1 MSDTHTSSILLLLR
15 RILSFAA
22 GAAAPL
28 AAAAAALGLLQSGCT
43 SCGGHGAPPE
53 ASHDFGD
60 FAAPPPDALHAA
72 SYLAMARAI
81 VFPGAAAAALPPARP
96 APQQALPSLPPG
108 PGRRVMLA
116 YFRPGSEVRVATS
129 GGATL
134 ADAVVSA
141 AGLLAAQLG
150 DAREV
155 ARGRFE
161 LDLPTRL
168 AEANVEQNEELPL
181 ASIGLEGVLVT
192 RDDGRTGAVL
202 PAEVAERTLAEE
214 GKTPGLL
221 YAKLAPLLASR
232 AGVAEA
238 SLTSMRAYR
247 FQAAAYVES
256 SSHDSA
262 RAVTRGMVEPPP
274 EVTPERLLA
283 AVGAGA
289 DYLARVLDA
298 DGRYVYVYH
307 PVEDRDDSSYSL
319 LRHAG
324 TTYALFEA
332 YGELGTPAYLEKAE
346 LALRYLKA
354 RLRDDAASE
363 GKYVLDTS
371 DEEQQKVGGAGL
383 ALLAFAKEA
392 AVTGSRSE
400 LETMRALARLILKA
414 QYEDGHFRSNAD
426 LEHETGKKL
435 KREPVYYPG
444 EAVLGLMR
452 LFAIDP
458 QPAYLDAARR
468 GAGWVAEVR
477 DAYVSEDH
485 QEHDHWM
492 CYALNELYRVT
503 SERAYLDF
511 ALKIA
516 RAIEKKQQRAADAP
530 APDFAGTFYQGETT
544 PASTRI
550 EAYDSVIALSR
561 FVGEKDDWLIGPA
574 REVAR
579 STLGQQYDPDN
590 DYWLR
595 NPAKAEGGVRESLF
609 VQDVRIDYVQHA
621 MSAWLHLARVL
632 RDPAYGKTGIPS
644 QDAPAAMQPVAA
656 P

>member
-1 MSDTHTSSILLLLR
+1 MHLLR
-15 RILSFAA
+15 LPRRS
-22 GAAAPL
+22 P
-28 AAAAAALGLLQSGCT
+28 Q
-43 SCGGHGAPPE
+43 
-53 ASHDFGD
+53 ASRDFGD
-60 FAAPPPDALHAA
+60 FAAPPPDLLQAA
-72 SYLAMARAI
+72 SYLAMTRAI
-81 VFPGAAAAALPPARP
+81 VLHRKDGTPAVTPPAPPAPLQVLPPLRP
-96 APQQALPSLPPG
+96 A
-108 PGRRVMLA
+108 PGRRVLLA
-116 YFRPGSEVRVATS
+116 YYHPGSEVRVATS

-134 ADAVVSA
+134 ADAVASA
-141 AGLLAAQLG
+141 AGLLAARLG
-150 DAREV
+150 EARDV
-155 ARGRFE
+155 AGGRFE
-161 LDLPTRL
+161 LDLPTGL
-168 AEANVEQNEELPL
+168 AEANLEEDEELPR

-192 RDDGRTGAVL
+192 DNDGRTGAVL
-202 PAEVAERTLAEE
+202 PAEIAERALGEE
-214 GKTPGLL
+214 GKSPGLAH
-221 YAKLAPLLASR
+221 AKLAPLLASR
-232 AGVAEA
+232 AGVAES
-238 SLTSMRAYR
+238 SLAAMRAYR
-247 FQAAAYVES
+247 FRATAYVES

-262 RAVTRGMVEPPP
+262 RVVTRGMVEGAP

-283 AVGAGA
+283 AVRHGA
-289 DYLARVLDA
+289 DYLTRVLGA
-298 DGRYVYVYH
+298 DGRYVYLYH
-307 PVEDRDDSSYSL
+307 PVEDRDDSSYGL

-324 TTYALFEA
+324 STYALFEA
-332 YGELGTPAYLEKAE
+332 YEELGTPAYLEKAE
-346 LALRYLKA
+346 LALRYLKS
-354 RLRDDAASE
+354 RLRDDVASG
-363 GKYVLDTS
+363 GKYVLDTN

-392 AVTGSRSE
+392 TVTGSRAE
-400 LETMRALARLILKA
+400 LETMRALARLIVKA

-452 LFAIDP
+452 LFAIDA

-468 GAGWVAEVR
+468 GADWVVRVR

-503 SERAYLDF
+503 SDRAYVDF
-511 ALKIA
+511 AFKIA
-516 RAIEKKQQRAADAP
+516 RAIEKKQQPAADAP
-530 APDFAGTFYQGETT
+530 APDFAGTFYDGETT

-561 FVGEKDDWLIGPA
+561 FVGEKDDWLVGPA

-579 STLGQQYDPDN
+579 STLGQQFDPDN
-590 DYWLR
+590 DYWLG

-621 MSAWLHLARVL
+621 TSAWLHLARVL

-644 QDAPAAMQPVAA
+644 QDAPKAAMQRAAA